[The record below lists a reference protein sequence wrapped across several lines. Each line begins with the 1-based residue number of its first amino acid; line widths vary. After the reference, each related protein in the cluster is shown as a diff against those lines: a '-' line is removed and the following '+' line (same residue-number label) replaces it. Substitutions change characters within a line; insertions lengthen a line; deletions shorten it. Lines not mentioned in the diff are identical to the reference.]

1 MEKSSHSI
9 TSRKWKKK
17 DYRKEQRRRHRELN
31 DLLDECYGIIIA
43 KSVIKI
49 SKEKCSGCKIDFFQ
63 THPLLHT
70 CKLPNDIKVKE
81 FGEEAITLAYDTN
94 EFMYKFRKYAGEKF
108 YDYSDILNFLL

>member
-1 MEKSSHSI
+1 MGVKLI
-9 TSRKWKKK
+9 
-17 DYRKEQRRRHRELN
+17 
-31 DLLDECYGIIIA
+31 
-43 KSVIKI
+43 
-49 SKEKCSGCKIDFFQ
+49 FFQ

-70 CKLPNDIKVKE
+70 CKLANDMKVKE